1 MIVKIYRHYFV
12 SGMVSAL
19 DEGIG
24 NITNTFKEKGMWDN
38 TVVIFTTGTD

>member
-1 MIVKIYRHYFV
+1 MKTFLP
-12 SGMVSAL
+12 GMVSAL